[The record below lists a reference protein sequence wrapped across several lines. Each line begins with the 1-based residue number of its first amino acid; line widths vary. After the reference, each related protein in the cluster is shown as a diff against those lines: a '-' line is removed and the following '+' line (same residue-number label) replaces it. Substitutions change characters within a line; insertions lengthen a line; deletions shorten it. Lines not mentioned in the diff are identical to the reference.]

1 MTVTCTECG
10 SVNKSGNKFC
20 FECGYNLP
28 TKKPSKGPIP
38 ASEAKALKLKKQ
50 WLKGEISAEDY
61 RARLLKM
68 RLKDKFKH
76 HEEQE

>member
-1 MTVTCTECG
+1 MTVACPECG

-20 FECGYNLP
+20 FECGFQLP
-28 TKKPSKGPIP
+28 TKQPSKPIP
-38 ASEAKALKLKKQ
+38 ASEAKVLKLKKQ
-50 WLKGEISAEDY
+50 WLKGEVSAEEY

-76 HEEQE
+76 QEENE